1 MLKFASH
8 RSGQDGQ
15 ALVETLV
22 VSVVLIA
29 MTVLGALLGRYQDI
43 KRQTIAASRNIAF
56 ECTVRIECAND
67 SASFGRRASAE
78 VRRRFFSGRS
88 EIYTAERLP
97 DDVATAPHNPLW
109 HDRTGRPLLEK
120 YGDVSVDTSSVAFKP
135 AGAFGS
141 LGSFLGSVV
150 NVGPE
155 LFGLHPSRGLI
166 SATVRARLSPD
177 QRARDFSTQL
187 DSLALTLSYHTAI
200 LTDSW
205 SASGPSAVLDRIRK
219 PVRQGL
225 WDALDVAYLPV
236 RAELFLLGGLGV
248 EPRARQFKA
257 FSDHDRDFIDP
268 DVVPL
273 DRLGR

>member
-1 MLKFASH
+1 MLKFTSPCA
-8 RSGQDGQ
+8 GQNGQ

-22 VSVVLIA
+22 VSVALIA
-29 MTVLGALLGRYQDI
+29 MAVLGALLGRYQDI
-43 KRQTIAASRNIAF
+43 KRQTIAASRNVAF
-56 ECTVRIECAND
+56 ECTVRLECAND
-67 SASFGRRASAE
+67 PASFDRKTSDE
-78 VRRRFFSGRS
+78 VRRRFFSGRA

-97 DDVATAPHNPLW
+97 DDVATAPRNPLW
-109 HDRTGRPLLEK
+109 HDRTGKPLLEK
-120 YGDVSVDTSSVAFKP
+120 YSDVSVETSSVAFKP
-135 AGAFGS
+135 AGAFGQV
-141 LGSFLGSVV
+141 GSILGSVV

-155 LFGLHPSRGLI
+155 LFGLHPSRGLM
-166 SATVRARLSPD
+166 SATVRTRVSPD

-187 DSLALTLSYHTAI
+187 DSLALTFTNHTAI

-205 SASGPSAVLDRIRK
+205 PASGPSAVLDRIRK
-219 PVRQGL
+219 PVRQGI

-236 RAELFLLGGLGV
+236 RAELLLLRGLGM
-248 EPRARQFKA
+248 EPRAGQFTA